1 MARYAPFF
9 CLKMENFEEDRKKKH
24 LKYGFFENKKS
35 FATKMKRRAEFML
48 FL

>member
-9 CLKMENFEEDRKKKH
+9 LPENGKLRAESQKTH

-35 FATKMKRRAEFML
+35 LATKMKRCAEFLL

>member
-1 MARYAPFF
+1 MRHFF
-9 CLKMENFEEDRKKKH
+9 CLKMENFEQSRKKTH

-35 FATKMKRRAEFML
+35 FATKMKRCAEFLL

>member
-1 MARYAPFF
+1 MAHQAPFF
-9 CLKMENFEEDRKKKH
+9 CLKMENFEEDRKKSY

-35 FATKMKRRAEFML
+35 SAEKMKRCAEFSF